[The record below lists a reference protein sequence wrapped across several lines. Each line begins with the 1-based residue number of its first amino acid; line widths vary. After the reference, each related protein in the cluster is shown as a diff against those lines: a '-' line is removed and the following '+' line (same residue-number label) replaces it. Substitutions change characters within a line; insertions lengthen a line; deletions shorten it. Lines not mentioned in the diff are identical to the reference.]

1 MSFQVVAGDREL
13 LLNISGWTAAL
24 TLRRE
29 IKIPYTSI
37 EEIQVGKFQ
46 FPWTAAIK
54 RTGITTLGYK
64 AGIFMIEDEKYF
76 LAYHNENEV
85 VMLKLKGCEF
95 DHIVFESRNYKQLVH
110 KIMRNCPSINL
121 NENEEEEDKI

>member
-37 EEIQVGKFQ
+37 EEIRVGKFH
-46 FPWTAAIK
+46 FPWTTAIK
-54 RTGITTLGYK
+54 RTGITTFKYK
-64 AGIFMIEDEKYF
+64 AGIFMIKDEKYF

-85 VMLKLKGCEF
+85 VMLKMKGCEF
-95 DHIVFESRNYKQLVH
+95 DHIVFESRNYKQLIH
-110 KIMRNCPSINL
+110 EIMRNCPSINL

>member
-37 EEIQVGKFQ
+37 EEIRVGKFH
-46 FPWTAAIK
+46 FSWTAAIK
-54 RTGITTLGYK
+54 RTGITTFGYK

-95 DHIVFESRNYKQLVH
+95 DHIVFESRNYEQLVH
-110 KIMRNCPSINL
+110 EIMRDCPSINL
-121 NENEEEEDKI
+121 NENEEEGDKI